1 MILTL
6 LVVFLAMLAAYYF
19 LGTPLLD
26 FIHRFVNDFTHSFP
40 LWVLFRLAP
49 TSRAGAKNP
58 GGTDPTPTPPPTGGG
73 HAR

>member
-6 LVVFLAMLAAYYF
+6 LVVFLAMVAAYYF

-26 FIHRFVNDFTHSFP
+26 FIHRFAKEFTHSFP
-40 LWVLFRLAP
+40 LWTLFRLAP

-58 GGTDPTPTPPPTGGG
+58 GRTGPTPPPTRGGA
-73 HAR
+73 AR